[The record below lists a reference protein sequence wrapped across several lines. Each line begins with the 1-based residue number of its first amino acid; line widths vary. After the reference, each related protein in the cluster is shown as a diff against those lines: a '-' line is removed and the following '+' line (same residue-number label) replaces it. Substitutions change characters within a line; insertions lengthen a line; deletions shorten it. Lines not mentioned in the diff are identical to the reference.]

1 MYDRTR
7 KILYGN
13 EQIHNGWFSDFNL
26 SDRSKPG
33 SWNHWLRAPSYQKQK
48 KNLSKPTILTAT
60 NDINNQKTM
69 NGEIRV
75 YIYGWGK
82 NTWMTGLSQRVKIL
96 KFLVT
101 YLCSN
106 HKIIKILNIIFINFQ
121 LGVIFDTFARWE
133 KADNIWASTDV
144 IFKGLVTTLEDLA
157 RSIRPNRYGAI
168 SYHFPGNHK
177 LNEMVAE
184 QTANTVDYD
193 PVEILIPRG
202 RGKE

>member
-60 NDINNQKTM
+60 NDINNQKTI

-75 YIYGWGK
+75 YIYVEVVLKHLDDRLISEGQNSEIPGDV
-82 NTWMTGLSQRVKIL
+82 LVLQSQ
-96 KFLVT
+96 
-101 YLCSN
+101 N
-106 HKIIKILNIIFINFQ
+106 HKNPQHNLHQF
-121 LGVIFDTFARWE
+121 
-133 KADNIWASTDV
+133 STRRYFRYV
-144 IFKGLVTTLEDLA
+144 CSVRKGGRYL
-157 RSIRPNRYGAI
+157 SI
-168 SYHFPGNHK
+168 H
-177 LNEMVAE
+177 
-184 QTANTVDYD
+184 
-193 PVEILIPRG
+193 G
-202 RGKE
+202 RHI